1 MNDVQHMSLLKK
13 QIADLG
19 KEGRSLEFKSNYQE
33 ADKLGKYI
41 SALSNGTCL
50 DNQEFGYLYFG
61 VEDETL
67 KLIGTTFDPSLT
79 KAHGNQNLEIYLRQY
94 ISPRINF
101 QIEEF
106 RNTDG
111 KRFVL
116 FKVPAAHGEP
126 TCFKNIPYV
135 RVDSSLTDLRPFSD
149 WMRTIYNSQK
159 DWSAEIIPEATIDD
173 LDPNAIKL
181 ARKKYIELHEDRKQ
195 EIDIW
200 DDATFL
206 NKAKITTK
214 GKITNAAIILLG
226 KEESEHFISPAICK
240 IRWQLKDGSDENKDF
255 RIFSIP
261 MILAIEEISNLIRNT
276 PYEYTISGNI
286 FPETL
291 RRYDVFT
298 IREPLNNAI
307 AHQDYSKHA
316 RIEIVEYEDE
326 KLSFRNYGQFLPKSV
341 ESVVKND
348 FPESK
353 YRNPFLV
360 EAMRNVKMVETEGGG
375 IRKLYIQ
382 QKKRF
387 FPMPVYDLSNGMV
400 KCVIEGK
407 VLDENFAKI
416 LVNNPNLSLTDI
428 ILLDKVQKHQ
438 PITDDALALLRKKKY
453 IEGRKPNIYLS
464 ASIVK
469 ESKHLGLKSSY
480 IKNKGFNDDYFK
492 KLIIEYIT
500 KFSKASRMEITELL
514 MDKLPDTLSDSQRFD
529 KITNLLSSLR
539 RNGVIKVGEKREWI
553 LVRKQVYNKK

>member
-1 MNDVQHMSLLKK
+1 MNNTQYFELLKE
-13 QIADLG
+13 QIAAIK
-19 KEGRSLEFKSNYQE
+19 KEVRYLEFKSNYQDAE
-33 ADKLGKYI
+33 RLGRYI
-41 SALSNGTCL
+41 SAISNGACL
-50 DNQEFGYLYFG
+50 ENQEYGYLYFG

-67 KLIGTTFDPSLT
+67 NLIGTSFDPSRI
-79 KAHGNQNLEIYLRQY
+79 KARGNQNLEIYLRQY

-101 QIEEF
+101 MIKEF
-106 RNTDG
+106 YNNDDN
-111 KRFVL
+111 KRFVV
-116 FKVPAAHGEP
+116 FIIPAAQGEP
-126 TCFKNIPYV
+126 TCFQNIPYI
-135 RVDSSLTDLRPFSD
+135 RVDSSVTDLRPYSE
-149 WMRTIYNSQK
+149 WMRAIYNSQK
-159 DWSAEIIPEATIDD
+159 DWSGEIIPEATMDD
-173 LDPNAIKL
+173 LDQRAIKL
-181 ARKKYIELHEDRKQ
+181 ARDKYKELHEDREQ
-195 EIDIW
+195 EIDSW

-206 NKAKITTK
+206 NKAKITKK
-214 GKITNAAIILLG
+214 GKITNATIILLG
-226 KEESEHFISPAICK
+226 KSESEHFISPAICK

-255 RIFSIP
+255 RVFSIP
-261 MILAIEEISNLIRNT
+261 MILAIEEISGIIRNT
-276 PYEYTISGNI
+276 TYDYTISGNI

-307 AHQDYSKHA
+307 AHQDYSKQA

-326 KLSFRNYGQFLPKSV
+326 KLVFRNYGEFLPESV

-360 EAMRNVKMVETEGGG
+360 EAMRNVKMVDTEGGG
-375 IRKLYIQ
+375 IRKLFIQ

-400 KCVIEGK
+400 KCEIQGK

-416 LVNNPNLSLTDI
+416 LVNNPNLTLTEI
-428 ILLDKVQKHQ
+428 ILLDKVQKHETL
-438 PITDDALALLRKKKY
+438 TDDALALLRKKKY

-469 ESKHLGLKSSY
+469 DSKHIGLKSSY
-480 IKNKGFNDDYFK
+480 IKNKGFDDDYFK

-500 KFSKASRMEITELL
+500 KFGKGSRVEITELL
-514 MDKLPDTLSDSQRFD
+514 SDKLPDTLSESQRFD

-539 RNGVIKVGEKREWI
+539 KAGKIKVGEKREWV
-553 LVRKQVYNKK
+553 LVK

>member
-1 MNDVQHMSLLKK
+1 MNNTQYFELLKE
-13 QIADLG
+13 QIAAIK
-19 KEGRSLEFKSNYQE
+19 KEVRYLEFKSNYQDAE
-33 ADKLGKYI
+33 RLGRYI
-41 SALSNGTCL
+41 SAISNGACL
-50 DNQEFGYLYFG
+50 ENQEYGYLYFG

-67 KLIGTTFDPSLT
+67 NLIGTTFDPSRI
-79 KAHGNQNLEIYLRQY
+79 KARGNQNLEIYLRQY

-101 QIEEF
+101 IIKEF
-106 RNTDG
+106 YNNDDN
-111 KRFVL
+111 KRFVV
-116 FKVPAAHGEP
+116 FIIPAAQGEP
-126 TCFKNIPYV
+126 TCFQNNPYI
-135 RVDSSLTDLRPFSD
+135 RVDSSVTDLRPYSE
-149 WMRTIYNSQK
+149 WMRAIYNSQK
-159 DWSAEIIPEATIDD
+159 DWSGEIIPEATMDD
-173 LDPNAIKL
+173 LDQRAIKL
-181 ARKKYIELHEDRKQ
+181 ARDKYKELHEDREQ
-195 EIDIW
+195 EIDSW

-206 NKAKITTK
+206 NKAKITKK
-214 GKITNAAIILLG
+214 GKITNATIILLG
-226 KEESEHFISPAICK
+226 KSESEHFISPAICK

-255 RIFSIP
+255 RVFSIP
-261 MILAIEEISNLIRNT
+261 MILAIEEISGIIRNT
-276 PYEYTISGNI
+276 TYDYTISGNI

-307 AHQDYSKHA
+307 AHQDYSKQA

-326 KLSFRNYGQFLPKSV
+326 KLVFRNYGEFLPESV

-360 EAMRNVKMVETEGGG
+360 EAMRNVKMVDTEGGG
-375 IRKLYIQ
+375 IRKLFIQ

-400 KCVIEGK
+400 KCEIQGK

-416 LVNNPNLSLTDI
+416 LVNNPNLTLTDI
-428 ILLDKVQKHQ
+428 ILLDKVQKHETL
-438 PITDDALALLRKKKY
+438 TDDALALLRQKKY

-469 ESKHLGLKSSY
+469 DSKHIGLKSSY
-480 IKNKGFNDDYFK
+480 IKNKGFDDDYFK

-500 KFSKASRMEITELL
+500 KFGKGSRVEITELL
-514 MDKLPDTLSDSQRFD
+514 SDKLPDTLSESQRFD

-539 RNGVIKVGEKREWI
+539 KAGKIKVGEKREWV
-553 LVRKQVYNKK
+553 LVK

>member
-1 MNDVQHMSLLKK
+1 MNNTLYFELLKE
-13 QIADLG
+13 QIAAIK
-19 KEGRSLEFKSNYQE
+19 KEVRYLEFKSNYQDAE
-33 ADKLGKYI
+33 RLGRYI
-41 SALSNGTCL
+41 SAISNGACL
-50 DNQEFGYLYFG
+50 ENQEYGYLYFG

-67 KLIGTTFDPSLT
+67 NLIGTSFDPSRI
-79 KAHGNQNLEIYLRQY
+79 KARGNQNLEIYLRQY

-101 QIEEF
+101 MIKEF
-106 RNTDG
+106 YNNDDN
-111 KRFVL
+111 KCFVV
-116 FKVPAAHGEP
+116 FIIPAAQGEP
-126 TCFKNIPYV
+126 TCFQNIPYI
-135 RVDSSLTDLRPFSD
+135 RVDSSVTDLRPYSE
-149 WMRTIYNSQK
+149 WMRAIYNSQK
-159 DWSAEIIPEATIDD
+159 DWSGEIIPEATMDD
-173 LDPNAIKL
+173 LDQRAIKL
-181 ARKKYIELHEDRKQ
+181 ARDKYKELHEDREQ
-195 EIDIW
+195 EIDSW

-206 NKAKITTK
+206 NKAKITKK
-214 GKITNAAIILLG
+214 GKITNATIILLG
-226 KEESEHFISPAICK
+226 KSESEHFISPAICK

-255 RIFSIP
+255 RVFSIP
-261 MILAIEEISNLIRNT
+261 MILAIEEISGIIRNT
-276 PYEYTISGNI
+276 TYDYTISGNI

-307 AHQDYSKHA
+307 AHQDYSKQA

-326 KLSFRNYGQFLPKSV
+326 KLVFRNYGEFLPESV

-360 EAMRNVKMVETEGGG
+360 EAMRNVKMVDTEGGG
-375 IRKLYIQ
+375 IRKLFIQ

-400 KCVIEGK
+400 KCEIQGK

-416 LVNNPNLSLTDI
+416 LVNNPNLTLTEI
-428 ILLDKVQKHQ
+428 ILLDKVQKHETL
-438 PITDDALALLRKKKY
+438 TDDALALLRQKKY

-469 ESKHLGLKSSY
+469 DSKHIGLKSSY
-480 IKNKGFNDDYFK
+480 IKNKGFDDDYFK

-500 KFSKASRMEITELL
+500 KFGKGSRVEITELL
-514 MDKLPDTLSDSQRFD
+514 SDKLPDTLSESQRFD

-539 RNGVIKVGEKREWI
+539 KAGKIKVGEKREWV
-553 LVRKQVYNKK
+553 LVK

>member
-1 MNDVQHMSLLKK
+1 MNNTQYFELLKE
-13 QIADLG
+13 QIAAIK
-19 KEGRSLEFKSNYQE
+19 KEVRYLEFKSNYQDAE
-33 ADKLGKYI
+33 RLGRYI
-41 SALSNGTCL
+41 SAISNGACL
-50 DNQEFGYLYFG
+50 ENQEYGYLYFG

-67 KLIGTTFDPSLT
+67 NLIGTTFDPSRI
-79 KAHGNQNLEIYLRQY
+79 KARGNQNLEIYLRQY

-101 QIEEF
+101 MIKEF
-106 RNTDG
+106 YGNDN
-111 KRFVL
+111 KRFVV
-116 FKVPAAHGEP
+116 FIIPAAQGEP
-126 TCFKNIPYV
+126 TCFQNIPYI
-135 RVDSSLTDLRPFSD
+135 RVDSSVTDLRPYSE
-149 WMRTIYNSQK
+149 WMRAIYNSQK
-159 DWSAEIIPEATIDD
+159 DWSGEIIPEATMDD
-173 LDPNAIKL
+173 LDQRAIKL
-181 ARKKYIELHEDRKQ
+181 ARDKYKELHEDREQ
-195 EIDIW
+195 EIDSW

-206 NKAKITTK
+206 NKAKITKK
-214 GKITNAAIILLG
+214 GKITNATIILLG
-226 KEESEHFISPAICK
+226 KSESEHFISPAICK

-255 RIFSIP
+255 RVFSIP
-261 MILAIEEISNLIRNT
+261 MILAIEEISGIIRNT
-276 PYEYTISGNI
+276 TYDYTISGNI

-307 AHQDYSKHA
+307 AHQDYSKQA

-326 KLSFRNYGQFLPKSV
+326 KLVFRNYGEFLPESV

-360 EAMRNVKMVETEGGG
+360 EAMRNVKMVDTEGGG
-375 IRKLYIQ
+375 IRKLFIQ

-400 KCVIEGK
+400 KCEIQGK

-416 LVNNPNLSLTDI
+416 LVNNPNLTLTEI
-428 ILLDKVQKHQ
+428 ILLDKVQKHETL
-438 PITDDALALLRKKKY
+438 TDDALALLRQKKY

-469 ESKHLGLKSSY
+469 DSKHIGLKSSY
-480 IKNKGFNDDYFK
+480 IKNKGFDDDYFK

-500 KFSKASRMEITELL
+500 KFGKGSRVEITELL
-514 MDKLPDTLSDSQRFD
+514 SDKLPDTLSESQRFD

-539 RNGVIKVGEKREWI
+539 KAGKIKVGEKREWV
-553 LVRKQVYNKK
+553 LVK